1 MDEYYRRHA
10 KSVQYYELETV
21 ADMFHWYDSTVDL
34 NQDIAVAGAVDLA
47 VISTP
52 KHGKVAY
59 EEQKTDLRAQG
70 SRSQRP

>member
-52 KHGKVAY
+52 KHGKVSYGKYMA
-59 EEQKTDLRAQG
+59 DLRAQG
-70 SRSQRP
+70 PRFQHP